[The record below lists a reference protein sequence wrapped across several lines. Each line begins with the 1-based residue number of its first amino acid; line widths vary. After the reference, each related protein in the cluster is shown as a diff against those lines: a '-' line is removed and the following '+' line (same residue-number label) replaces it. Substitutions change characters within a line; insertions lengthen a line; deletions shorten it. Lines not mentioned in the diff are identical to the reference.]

1 MRERFS
7 NGASQGN
14 ASSVSDFLLCVH
26 MRWRKAMK
34 HINKLNFV
42 MFDTISIFIWVGC
55 DVSFQCFSLYVINTL
70 IPPNLGTLVEDLYSA
85 GVI

>member
-14 ASSVSDFLLCVH
+14 ASSGSDFLLCVH
-26 MRWRKAMK
+26 EMEKSNEA

-42 MFDTISIFIWVGC
+42 MFDTISIFIWVDC
-55 DVSFQCFSLYVINTL
+55 DVSFQCLYVINTL